1 MNYSSKFEPTSTYL
15 EECLFLPNCAS
26 SWVRHY
32 LQVLLI
38 LMVDVPPS
46 MAAEDRTRMV
56 LLQMEYRKQELEH
69 LLQSVPLSD
78 ALRTAAQ
85 IELKQIKVSM

>member
-1 MNYSSKFEPTSTYL
+1 
-15 EECLFLPNCAS
+15 
-26 SWVRHY
+26 
-32 LQVLLI
+32 
-38 LMVDVPPS
+38 MVDVPPS